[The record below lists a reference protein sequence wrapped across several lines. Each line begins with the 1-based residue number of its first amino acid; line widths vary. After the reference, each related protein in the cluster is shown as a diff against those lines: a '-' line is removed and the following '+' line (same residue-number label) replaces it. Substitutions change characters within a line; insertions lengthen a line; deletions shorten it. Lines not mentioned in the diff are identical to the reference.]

1 MIHITLITWG
11 GAQCAVVH
19 TTNGLRPFLEHISKV
34 ADARVRTTAPISV
47 VKDATLR
54 ERWSSTAQ
62 KNGSCW
68 ALGITAVTF

>member
-1 MIHITLITWG
+1 MIQITLITWG

-19 TTNGLRPFLEHISKV
+19 TQNGLKPFIDRIRKV
-34 ADARVRTTAPISV
+34 ADVRTRASVPISI

-62 KNGSCW
+62 TSGACW
-68 ALGITAVTF
+68 ALGISAATF

>member
-1 MIHITLITWG
+1 MIQITLITWG

-19 TTNGLRPFLEHISKV
+19 TATGLRPFLERIAKV
-34 ADARVRTTAPISV
+34 ADARVRSTAPISI

-62 KNGSCW
+62 TSGACW
-68 ALGITAVTF
+68 ALGMAAATF